1 MQTST
6 LRKKSVFSCIFF
18 SVLKCCPAKDVATEA
33 TALAAFLLAA
43 EAASVL
49 RA

>member
-6 LRKKSVFSCIFF
+6 LRKKVFSHELF

-33 TALAAFLLAA
+33 AALAPFLLAA